1 MFELCVRYYLILHAF
16 IIFVGFT
23 LRLTVVML
31 VFAFLRAFDLQ
42 LYLCVLMVNDTNWL
56 VLHRYRFLI
65 LSGHLMTRTFLSHFF
80 TRILTDF
87 MDAKLKLSILD
98 QNRNSV
104 LTLVF
109 NFSSLLLPV
118 VDALHLHTDLA
129 KADWSLLVIDLV
141 SLQN

>member
-1 MFELCVRYYLILHAF
+1 
-16 IIFVGFT
+16 
-23 LRLTVVML
+23 
-31 VFAFLRAFDLQ
+31 
-42 LYLCVLMVNDTNWL
+42 MVNDTNCL
-56 VLHRYRFLI
+56 VLHKYRLLI

-87 MDAKLKLSILD
+87 MDTKLKLSILD

-109 NFSSLLLPV
+109 NFSSLFLPV

-129 KADWSLLVIDLV
+129 KAD
-141 SLQN
+141 